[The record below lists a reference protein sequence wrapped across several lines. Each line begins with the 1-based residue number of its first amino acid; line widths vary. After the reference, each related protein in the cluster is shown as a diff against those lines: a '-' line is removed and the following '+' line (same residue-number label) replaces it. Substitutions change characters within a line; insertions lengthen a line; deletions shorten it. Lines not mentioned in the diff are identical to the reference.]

1 MNWNIFGSLS
11 VPLPWRTETTTEKPK
26 TLSYEEFVR
35 LKSKYTG
42 SKTEHATS
50 TSAPT
55 IKKTFTSLSLEEFR
69 LLRSQMREKAAKD
82 KLKERNVL
90 VPISKGSF
98 TSKPVPGPIISQGD
112 YVSQPTPGPVLS
124 SGLLSSEPVPG
135 PIISSGAFTFE
146 PVEGPIVSSGEL
158 YIVPTP
164 GPIVSE
170 GQVAVAPKP
179 GGVGSIGS
187 GKLDYSMQQSSNIVP
202 QLRIG

>member
-69 LLRSQMREKAAKD
+69 LLRSQMKEKTAKD
-82 KLKERNVL
+82 KLKERNYRCEIKLARTKSNNTNIVFL
-90 VPISKGSF
+90 
-98 TSKPVPGPIISQGD
+98 II
-112 YVSQPTPGPVLS
+112 LRRC
-124 SGLLSSEPVPG
+124 
-135 PIISSGAFTFE
+135 
-146 PVEGPIVSSGEL
+146 
-158 YIVPTP
+158 
-164 GPIVSE
+164 
-170 GQVAVAPKP
+170 
-179 GGVGSIGS
+179 S
-187 GKLDYSMQQSSNIVP
+187 GKIIPIN
-202 QLRIG
+202 